1 MVNYMF
7 TLTTTY
13 TTLLTGLT
21 SAGLFVCEILQCEID
36 ILDLFL
42 YKAYVNFDI
51 SKI

>member
-21 SAGLFVCEILQCEID
+21 SAGLFVCKNLQCEID
-36 ILDLFL
+36 IIGFIF
-42 YKAYVNFDI
+42 YI
-51 SKI
+51 